1 MADIR
6 QTVLNVLAS
15 PTARRIDFHLGSI
28 NVDAA
33 GLAAIHN
40 LVAVNAIPVKVVG
53 MDSGVAAQYRNDTNG
68 LEFPRDTY
76 GANAK
81 ERSDILHECIHAL
94 HDMYGGGT
102 WFPQKGG
109 SKFTPR
115 SENEA
120 AAYVADALFYTYET
134 GGGAQG
140 HGDPIFDLAAMIAKR
155 IMNKPGSFVTVQEAR
170 ALRIAI
176 VSDSTYR
183 YRYDTLTVAD
193 GP

>member
-6 QTVLNVLAS
+6 QTVMSVLAS
-15 PTARRIDFHLGSI
+15 PSARRIDFHLGTI

-33 GLAAIHN
+33 GLATIHA
-40 LVAVNAIPVKVVG
+40 LVAVGAIPIKVVS
-53 MDSGVAAQYRNDTNG
+53 MASNVAAQYSNG
-68 LEFPRDTY
+68 SNTLEFPRDTY
-76 GANAK
+76 GVGAK

-120 AAYVADALFYTYET
+120 AAYVADALFYAYET
-134 GGGAQG
+134 GGGVQA
-140 HGDPIFDLAAMIAKR
+140 HGPIFDMAALIARR
-155 IMNKPGSFVTVQEAR
+155 IMNKPGAFVTLAEAR

-176 VSDSTYR
+176 VSDPTYT
-183 YRYDTLTVAD
+183 YSYDALTVAD